1 MRGLNECQYGPI
13 AACTRSIRSP
23 TAPVSYHC
31 ARLVVVR
38 DGSAI
43 LTSEFGEK
51 PVRVGD
57 VIALAPDTPCG
68 SEPEGTITITTVYLD
83 HDYIVDQVFWQHSA
97 LLADRWDARDFADE
111 LYPERAQILRLGE
124 NGVRRLAPWLNEL
137 VALSADSPS
146 PERFHG
152 SSQMRV

>member
-31 ARLVVVR
+31 ARRVVVR

-97 LLADRWDARDFADE
+97 LLADRWTRGTSPTSCTRSAR
-111 LYPERAQILRLGE
+111 
-124 NGVRRLAPWLNEL
+124 
-137 VALSADSPS
+137 
-146 PERFHG
+146 RFSVSVKTVSEG
-152 SSQMRV
+152 WRPG